1 MIELRLLSLS
11 AIIMLS
17 ACIVPPAT
25 VTRSETD
32 SSLPTTGTGETT
44 VDTVDTGEAP
54 PPPLSPEAIQA
65 AIDNHVEESIRLLQ
79 HGQVD
84 GASIQ
89 LAAALRLDS
98 NNAIANSLLRQIDT
112 DPVETLGEEHFTYT
126 VQRNDSLSKL
136 AKRYL
141 KDPYQFFILARY
153 NGIDDPDRLQ
163 AGQIIKIPGE
173 RPKALATAD
182 KPPARPAK
190 PAPTQTQ
197 KRTNEHP
204 YQKQLQHVNE
214 LLANEDYPG
223 AIAALENTIAQ
234 SDKKNTDVE
243 QVFVHTHLNYAAILQ
258 ASGNMTERRDILRG
272 ALNIIPDNAELSL
285 KLEETENHIAADMF
299 FQEGLQKLKEQQ
311 LESAYRYF
319 ADAMELNPAHKDA
332 AIQAEQAKSSLV
344 ARHDKTAMAAY
355 RRQDLDTA
363 IAQWQKVLDL
373 DPENERAKHY
383 HTLSMELQQRIQ
395 EF

>member
-1 MIELRLLSLS
+1 MIEIRLLSLS

-17 ACIVPPAT
+17 ACVVPPT
-25 VTRSETD
+25 TNTQPETD
-32 SSLPTTGTGETT
+32 APQPNTSEAA
-44 VDTVDTGEAP
+44 VDATDTGEES

-89 LAAALRLDS
+89 LAAALRLDP
-98 NNAIANSLLRQIDT
+98 NNAIANSLLQQIDT
-112 DPVETLGEEHFTYT
+112 DPVEALGEKHFTYT
-126 VQRNDSLSKL
+126 VRRNDSLSKL

-153 NGIDDPDRLQ
+153 NGIDNPDRLH
-163 AGQIIKIPGE
+163 AGQTIKIPGE
-173 RPKALATAD
+173 RPKTLAAAD
-182 KPPARPAK
+182 KAPARPAK
-190 PAPTQTQ
+190 PAAAPTPE
-197 KRTNEHP
+197 RTDENPH
-204 YQKQLQHVNE
+204 QKQLQHVNE
-214 LLANEDYPG
+214 LLANQDYPA
-223 AIAALENTIAQ
+223 AIAALENMIAQ
-234 SDKKNTDVE
+234 SDKRNAEVE

-258 ASGNMTERRDILRG
+258 ASGNMTESRDTLLS
-272 ALNIIPDNAELSL
+272 ALNVIPDNTALSL
-285 KLEETENHIAADMF
+285 KLEETENNIAADTF
-299 FQEGLQKLKEQQ
+299 FQEGLQKLEEQQ

-319 ADAMELNPAHKDA
+319 TDAMELNPTHKDA
-332 AIQAEQAKSSLV
+332 AIQAEQAKSSLI